1 MTVVQ
6 LHGRNPS
13 NSGVKTGPGFIAALD
28 IGSHKISCLIS
39 RVRPARVSDFAGER
53 PQELEI
59 IGLAQTEAKGI
70 HKGAVVDMA
79 LAERTIRSVVDEA
92 ERQAGL
98 TIETVFVNVS
108 GGAPKSRRY
117 RASLDLG
124 GREVTAQDMH
134 KVLVNARAQ
143 VDTGRQAVLHAAPM
157 GYALDGAPGMRNPEG
172 MFGDRLSVELS
183 IVSVLPGPMR
193 NLAQCINRCHLQV
206 AGFVLS
212 PFASGLSTLVEDE
225 MELGVTLIEMGAG
238 TTSVAVFTE
247 GHLVY
252 ADIIGVG
259 GAAVTNDIARGLS
272 TPVAHAERIKT
283 LHGSALASVSDDREL
298 IPVPLVGE
306 KGFDNINKIPC
317 SMLTGIIQPRL
328 EETFELVRDRLEAS
342 GFGDV
347 AGRRVVLSGA
357 ASQLVGTRE
366 LASSILD
373 RKVRVGVTR
382 ALQGLPD
389 FAKHAGFATATGL
402 LVYGRNPNGFTAVRP
417 NVETLPQED
426 PNYFSRVGQW
436 LKQGF

>member
-1 MTVVQ
+1 MTVVP
-6 LHGRNPS
+6 LHGRRS
-13 NSGVKTGPGFIAALD
+13 SGSGVKTGAGFIAALD
-28 IGSHKISCLIS
+28 IGSHKISCVI
-39 RVRPARVSDFAGER
+39 ARVQSARTRDFAGKY

-59 IGLAQTEAKGI
+59 IGLAQKESQGI
-70 HKGAVVDMA
+70 RKGAVVDMS
-79 LAERTIRSVVDEA
+79 LAERAIRDVVDEA

-108 GGAPKSRRY
+108 GGSPQSRRY
-117 RASLDLG
+117 QASLDLG
-124 GREVTAQDMH
+124 GREVTAKDMH
-134 KVLVNARAQ
+134 KVLVSARSK

-172 MFGDRLSVELS
+172 MFGDRLSVDLS

-193 NLAQCINRCHLQV
+193 NLAQCINRCHLNV
-206 AGFVLS
+206 SGFVLA

-252 ADIIGVG
+252 ADIIGIG
-259 GAAVTNDIARGLS
+259 GAAITNDIARGLS

-328 EETFELVRDRLEAS
+328 EETFEIVRDRLEAS

-347 AGRRVVLSGA
+347 AGKRVVLSGG
-357 ASQLVGTRE
+357 ASQLVGARE

-373 RKVRVGVTR
+373 RKVRLGEAT
-382 ALQGLPD
+382 AMSGLPK
-389 FAKHAGFATATGL
+389 FAKHASFATATGL
-402 LVYGRNPNGFTAVRP
+402 LIYGRNPHDFTAVRP
-417 NVETLPQED
+417 NVDSLPVED
-426 PNYFSRVGQW
+426 ANYISRVGQW